1 MTQANSKEVSKAFA
15 MFADTVINNP
25 YCIHKPT
32 QKQAQFLL
40 DTRKEVLFGGA
51 AGGGKSDA
59 ALMAACQ
66 YVDYP
71 DYNVLILRR
80 TYPQLTQAGCLVPRS
95 MEWWNNTDA
104 KYNEQ
109 KHCWTFPS
117 GATIAFGSLQHEKNK
132 YDYQSGEYS
141 LIIFEE
147 LTQFTQSQYLY
158 LRSRLR
164 RNLDVPF
171 PVRIRAT
178 SNPGGVGHKWVKNR
192 FFVESAPGRGFIQSL
207 LDDNPYLNADE
218 YRATLQDLTEIE
230 KAQLLYGDWAIS
242 PDNATVFNNVELR
255 TITDEEIAGMAWFYS
270 GVDWGYNPD
279 PWCFERVSYDA
290 ARKTVYLLDEGY
302 EKMVSNEYTAAIVK
316 AKTRPGDMVVCDSAE
331 PKSIT
336 DYRDMNIDARPV
348 KKGAGSVETGVK
360 WLATREKIVI
370 DPARCPNA
378 AREFVDWE
386 RARDRAGEVT
396 NAYIDAENHT
406 VDAVRYALA
415 PVYMAHD
422 SC

>member
-1 MTQANSKEVSKAFA
+1 MTQPTHNELAQAFVT
-15 MFADTVINNP
+15 FSQTVINNP
-25 YCIHKPT
+25 YCVHKPT
-32 QKQAQFLL
+32 QKQAQFLT

-59 ALMAACQ
+59 ALMAAAQ
-66 YVDYP
+66 YVEHP

-95 MEWWNNTDA
+95 MEWWHDTAA

-109 KHCWTFPS
+109 KHTWTFPS
-117 GATIAFGSLQHEKNK
+117 GATIAFGSLQHENNK

-147 LTQFTQSQYLY
+147 LTQFTKSQYLY

-164 RNLDVPF
+164 RNIDVPF

-192 FFVESAPGRGFIQSL
+192 FFVETAQGRGFIQSL

-218 YRATLQDLTEIE
+218 YRETLQGLTEIE

-242 PDNATVFNNVELR
+242 PDNATVFNNIELR
-255 TITDEEIAGMAWFYS
+255 TITDEEIAGMSWFYN
-270 GVDWGYNPD
+270 GVDWGFNPD
-279 PWCFERVSYDA
+279 PWCFERMSYDA
-290 ARKTVYLLDEGY
+290 NRKTLYFIDEGY
-302 EKMVSNEYTAAIVK
+302 EKMLSNVQTGAMVR
-316 AKTRPGDMVVCDSAE
+316 AKTRGGDLIVCDSAE
-331 PKSIT
+331 NKSIM
-336 DYRDMNIDARPV
+336 DYRDMGIDARPV

-378 AREFVDWE
+378 AREFVE
-386 RARDRAGEVT
+386 YEHARDRAGEVT
-396 NAYIDAENHT
+396 NAYVDANNHTIDAG
-406 VDAVRYALA
+406 RYGMV

-422 SC
+422 SA

>member
-1 MTQANSKEVSKAFA
+1 MTQPTSEKQARAFA
-15 MFADTVINNP
+15 VFAETVINNP
-25 YCIHKPT
+25 YCLHKPT
-32 QKQAQFLL
+32 QKQAQFLV
-40 DTRKEVLFGGA
+40 DPRKEVLFGGA

-59 ALMAACQ
+59 ALMAASQ
-66 YVDYP
+66 YVNYP

-95 MEWWNNTDA
+95 LEWWHDTEA
-104 KYNEQ
+104 KYNQ
-109 KHCWTFPS
+109 QTHTWTFPS
-117 GATIAFGSLQHEKNK
+117 GATVAFGSLQHEKNK

-147 LTQFTQSQYLY
+147 LTQFTKSQYLY

-164 RNLDVPF
+164 RNIDVPF

-218 YRATLQDLTEIE
+218 YRATLQDLTDIE

-242 PDNATVFNNVELR
+242 PDNATVFNNIELR
-255 TITDEEIAGMAWFYS
+255 TITDEEIAAMSWFYN
-270 GVDWGYNPD
+270 GVDWGFDPD
-279 PWCFERVSYDA
+279 PWCFERTSYDSN
-290 ARKTVYLLDEGY
+290 RKIIYFIDEGY
-302 EKMVSNEYTAAIVK
+302 EKRLSNAQTAEITRGK
-316 AKTRPGDMVVCDSAE
+316 IRPGEMVVCDSAE
-331 PKSIT
+331 PKSIM

-348 KKGAGSVETGVK
+348 KKGAGSVETGMK
-360 WLATREKIVI
+360 WMATRNKIVI
-370 DPARCPNA
+370 DPVRCPNA
-378 AREFVDWE
+378 AREFVE
-386 RARDRAGEVT
+386 CEKARDRAGEVT

-406 VDAVRYALA
+406 IDAGRYSLA